1 MKRIRLLSWIMAVMM
16 IVSAVPALSVS
27 ATESDVTDEVA
38 TLVDTTDA
46 TEEVDSALE
55 EAFNKAVTYADYLA
69 KNTGNAGSEEIA
81 VTPKDEAQ
89 AQSDIYELTFEV
101 ADAGYY
107 TPVFDYHY
115 QDPGNKKAAYSIM
128 LDGKMPYKEAYNL
141 RLSRLWTNEQAIYT
155 DDNGDDVN
163 PKQVEATGEAAW
175 RRNYSVY
182 DKEGYYNAPLKLF
195 LTEGEHTLT
204 LDMSNDDVVISNV
217 KLVPAKATASYDE
230 YIRAHSGANYTGEN
244 IAIQGEASDVKTE
257 MHLIAQNDITNPLTV
272 PYDPAKIKLN
282 TFGGA
287 NWKLPGETASWTVTV
302 ETAGFY
308 KFAMR
313 YRQNFY
319 DGVAVHRRLFVNGEI
334 PFAEANDLSFPY
346 STDWQTFVLQT
357 ANGDDAYIY
366 LNAGTNVIA
375 LEAVLGDSNTIAE
388 QLEASVL
395 EMNNIYRK
403 VIMITGSSP
412 DDYRDYN
419 IDKQIPTLVDELKAA
434 RDNVDALSK
443 TIAAKYGDES
453 SLIAKVD
460 NITRQLDLVIETP
473 ADMAT
478 SDRLS
483 AFKSNISTI
492 GSWISMFCEQ
502 PLELDRIELFGDNG
516 EAPRATANFGESMK
530 HTFDRFVASFTEDYS
545 SMGSVEGEGTEA
557 LKVWIQS
564 GRDQAN
570 ILKQLVTS
578 DFTPNSGIG
587 VNIELVTGAIIEATL
602 AGKGPDIALTRPNTD
617 PVNFAMRDALV
628 DLEKFSDF
636 EEVKGY
642 FVENALVPFEYEG
655 GTYALPETMSYQMMF
670 VRSDIMDELGFTDV
684 PDTWDNLL
692 KEYYPIVSRN
702 NMEIGIGNMN
712 SIAAMNA
719 SNIFTNL
726 LYQMGGQ
733 IYRDSDL
740 NDGVD
745 RLDETAL
752 DTPIAYEAF
761 NMSVEL
767 YADYLFPQEYD
778 AMSRFRTGE
787 MPILLADYTM
797 YNVFSISIPE
807 LDGLWEMYPIPGV
820 AQTDEDG
827 NYIYDENGNVVINN
841 DQAATTTGSV
851 MFKGIGDEERQ
862 QDGWEFLKWWVGE
875 TAQADFGTRLEAIL
889 GSAGRYATANVAAM
903 EQLPWEEE
911 QLAALQKQMESL
923 VFVEQVPGSYFTSRA
938 INSAF
943 MTSVLNSENPT
954 EQLLYWSD
962 QINMELERK
971 IEEFLG

>member
-27 ATESDVTDEVA
+27 ATESDVADEA
-38 TLVDTTDA
+38 TALVDTTDA

-81 VTPKDEAQ
+81 VTPKDEVQ
-89 AQSDIYELTFEV
+89 AQSDLYELTFEV

-107 TPVFDYHY
+107 MPVFDYHY
-115 QDPGNKKAAYSIM
+115 QDPGNKKTAYSIL

-195 LTEGEHTLT
+195 LKKGEHTLT

-217 KLVPAKATASYDE
+217 KLVPAKEIATYEAYVA
-230 YIRAHSGANYTGEN
+230 AHSGVNYTGEN
-244 IAIQGEASDVKTE
+244 IPLQGEASDVKTE

-287 NWKLPGETASWTVTV
+287 NWKLPGETAAWTVTV

-334 PFAEANDLSFPY
+334 PFAEANDLAFPY

-357 ANGDDAYIY
+357 EKGDDAYIY

-419 IDKQIPTLVDELKAA
+419 IDKQIPSLVDELKAA
-434 RDNVDALSK
+434 RANVDALSK
-443 TIAAKYGDES
+443 TIAEKYGEEG

-460 NITRQLDLVIETP
+460 NITRQLDQVIETP

-478 SDRLS
+478 TDRLG

-530 HTFDRFVASFTEDYS
+530 HTLDRFVASFTEDYS
-545 SMGSVEGEGTEA
+545 SMGSIEGENAEA

-670 VRSDIMDELGFTDV
+670 VRSDIMEELGFTDV
-684 PDTWDNLL
+684 PDTWDTLL

-712 SIAAMNA
+712 AIAAMNA

-752 DTPIAYEAF
+752 DTPVAYEAF

-820 AQTDEDG
+820 AQTDENG
-827 NYIYDENGNVVINN
+827 NLVYDENGNVVINN

-851 MFKGIGDEERQ
+851 MFKGIGDEQRQ

>member
-1 MKRIRLLSWIMAVMM
+1 MM
-16 IVSAVPALSVS
+16 LISAVPALSVS
-27 ATESDVTDEVA
+27 AAKSEAVDETA
-38 TLVDTTDA
+38 TPGDTTDA
-46 TEEVDSALE
+46 TEEVDADLA
-55 EAFNKAVTYADYLA
+55 EAFNDAVAYATYLEEHAGGAASKDVEASAIEA
-69 KNTGNAGSEEIA
+69 KDNAYD
-81 VTPKDEAQ
+81 VQLKDVE
-89 AQSDIYELTFEV
+89 
-101 ADAGYY
+101 AGYY
-107 TPVFDYHY
+107 TLSFDYLY
-115 QDPGNKKAAYSIM
+115 VNPGNKKTNYSI
-128 LDGKMPYKEAYNL
+128 LIDGELPYKEAYML
-141 RLSRLWTNEQAIYT
+141 RLSRLWKNEEEIYA

-163 PKQVEATGEAAW
+163 PKQVEASGVTREK
-175 RRNYSVY
+175 YSVY
-182 DKEGYYNAPLKLF
+182 DKEGYYNTPLKFYLE
-195 LTEGEHTLT
+195 EGDHTLT
-204 LDMSNDDVVISNV
+204 FKMNNMDVEISNV
-217 KLVPAKATASYDE
+217 VLKADKPLMSYEE
-230 YIRAHSGANYTGEN
+230 YLNSLDSVKHYNGNN
-244 IAIQGEASDVKTE
+244 IPIQGEAAGIKTE

-272 PYDPAKIKLN
+272 PYSAAKIKLN

-287 NWKLPGETASWTVTV
+287 NWKLPGETASWTVDAP
-302 ETAGFY
+302 EAGLY
-308 KFAMR
+308 KFAIR
-313 YRQNFY
+313 FRQNSY
-319 DGVAVHRRLFVNGEI
+319 DGVNVHRRLYVNGVVPYE
-334 PFAEANDLSFPY
+334 ECNDLEFPY
-346 STDWQTFVLQT
+346 DTEWQTFELK
-357 ANGDDAYIY
+357 
-366 LNAGTNVIA
+366 NAAGNYMYVYFEKGENTIA
-375 LEAVLGDSNTIAE
+375 LEAILGDSNTIAE
-388 QLEASVL
+388 QLQASVL
-395 EMNNIYRK
+395 EMNNIYRD

-419 IDKQIPTLVDELKAA
+419 IDEQIPSLMDDLRTA
-434 RDNVDALSK
+434 RANLQVMSDD
-443 TIAAKYGDES
+443 IADKYGADS
-453 SLIAKVD
+453 SLIAKIE
-460 NITRQLDLVIETP
+460 NITRQLDQLIKKP
-473 ADMAT
+473 ADIAT
-478 SDRLS
+478 SDRLG

-492 GSWISMFCEQ
+492 GSWITMFCEQ
-502 PLELDRIELFGDNG
+502 PLEIDRMELFGENG
-516 EAPRATANFGESMK
+516 SAPRATANLFESMQ
-530 HTFDRFVASFTEDYS
+530 HSCDRFVASFTEDYS
-545 SMGSVEGEGTEA
+545 SMGAVEGANGEA

-578 DFTPNSGIG
+578 NFTPNTGIG

-602 AGKGPDIALTRPNTD
+602 AGKGPDIALTRPVTD

-628 DLEKFSDF
+628 DLSKFSDF
-636 EEVKGY
+636 PEVEDY
-642 FVENALVPFEYEG
+642 FVENALVPFEYRG
-655 GTYALPETMSYQMMF
+655 GTYALAETMSYQMMF

-684 PDTWDNLL
+684 PDTWETLL

-733 IYRDSDL
+733 IYRDSDPT
-740 NDGVD
+740 DDVE
-745 RLDETAL
+745 LDETAL

-797 YNVFSISIPE
+797 YNTFSISIPE

-820 AQTDEDG
+820 AQTDEEG
-827 NYIYDENGNVVINN
+827 NYIYDENGELVVNN
-841 DQAATTTGSV
+841 DQAATTTGCV
-851 MFKGIGDEERQ
+851 MFKGIGNEERQ
-862 QDGWEFLKWWVGE
+862 KDGWEFLKWWVSAE
-875 TAQADFGTRLEAIL
+875 TQADFGTRIEAVL
-889 GSAGRYATANVAAM
+889 GSAGRYATANVTAM

-911 QLAALQKQMESL
+911 QLAALQEQMQSL

-971 IEEFLG
+971 IAEFAD